1 MKKEKGKKIPKKD
14 INQGGH
20 RKKMFSLHQI
30 SAPGPRAEDN
40 IP

>member
-1 MKKEKGKKIPKKD
+1 MKQEKGKKRPKKD
-14 INQGGH
+14 INQRGA
-20 RKKMFSLHQI
+20 RKKSVSLHHI